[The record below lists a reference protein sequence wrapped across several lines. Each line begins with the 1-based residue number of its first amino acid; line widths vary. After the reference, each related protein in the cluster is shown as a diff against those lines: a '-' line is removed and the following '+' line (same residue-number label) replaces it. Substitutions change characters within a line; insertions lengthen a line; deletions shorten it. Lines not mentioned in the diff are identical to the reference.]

1 MTDLGQ
7 LPSLGWF
14 QSGRWLPTNIVEGLA
29 AGTPSGLGIGWNKS
43 GGNWVANR
51 TAATGS
57 RTKSEQKLRTLR
69 EDKDGDMIRVLN
81 RQLAGEK
88 DFPVVS
94 KILGA
99 AIGKLG
105 IDFASLLYSTV
116 SGQLNSKKSAHV
128 FARDGDEIWRAE
140 AVGRVQVGSS
150 MKPVYVVTLLLVD
163 PFRST
168 PTRAAWILHEQR
180 FDLSA

>member
-1 MTDLGQ
+1 MGDLGQ
-7 LPSLGWF
+7 LPGLGWF
-14 QSGRWLPTNIVEGLA
+14 QSGRWLPSSIVGGLSG
-29 AGTPSGLGIGWNKS
+29 GTPSGLGIALDSVAGS
-43 GGNWVANR
+43 WVAKR
-51 TAATGS
+51 TATTGT
-57 RTKSEQKLRTLR
+57 RTRAEQKLRTLR
-69 EDKDGDMIRVLN
+69 EDKDADMIRMLN

-99 AIGKLG
+99 AIGKMG
-105 IDFASLLYSTV
+105 IDFASMLYSTV
-116 SGQLNSKKSAHV
+116 SGQLNSRKSSHI

-140 AVGRVQVGSS
+140 AVGRAQIGSS

-163 PFRST
+163 PFRSN

-180 FDLSA
+180 YDLSA

>member
-1 MTDLGQ
+1 MGDLGQ

-14 QSGRWLPTNIVEGLA
+14 QSGRWLPDSIVSGLC
-29 AGTPSGLGIGWNKS
+29 AGAQSGLGVALDRD
-43 GGNWVANR
+43 GGSWIAKR
-51 TAATGS
+51 TPATGA
-57 RTKSEQKLRTLR
+57 RTKSEQKVRTLR
-69 EDKDGDMIRVLN
+69 EDKDADMIRVLN

-94 KILGA
+94 KLLGA

-105 IDFASLLYSTV
+105 IDFASMLYSTV
-116 SGQLNSKKSAHV
+116 SGQLNSQKSSHI

-140 AVGRVQVGSS
+140 AVGRMQVGNT
-150 MKPVYVVTLLLVD
+150 MKPVYVLTLLLVD
-163 PFRST
+163 PFRSN

-180 FDLSA
+180 YDLSA